1 MIIYDSNGSE
11 LLDVAVDD
19 ASFRHRA
26 IKGDHTLTLKY
37 SLPEHVELPRGAWC
51 EYQGESYELLNPEA
65 IKMHHTRNFEYTVVF
80 EARQSRLKLWKFRNN
95 VDGRLKFPLTAT
107 PREHLEML
115 VANLNARDTGW
126 MVGDCID
133 TPEKLVSYD
142 HNSCWDALGKMAQ
155 EFATEWEIADKRISL
170 RKVEYNKENPLSLA
184 YGFGKGL
191 KTGVGRTSS
200 GKTPTEILFVQGG
213 DRNIDPMKY
222 GAKTLHLPKGQ
233 TIAYDG
239 SKFEG
244 EAGFVAATARRY
256 KVDAEGL
263 SVSRADKALETR
275 AEDSV
280 SATEIYP
287 SRVGEVSSVVAVN
300 TAHNF
305 YDIIDNVIP
314 DALDYEKA
322 LIAGETM
329 TIIFQSGQLA
339 GREFEVKYHHK
350 TTPKKAGKRFELIP
364 QEIDGVTMPSEQFKP
379 KRGDKYAV
387 FHVALPQAYIADNTT
402 RTGAEWEL
410 FKYAVRHLYENE
422 DQKYTFTGELDGIW
436 AKRDWVNIG
445 GRLILGGY
453 VSFRDDSF
461 ARDGVLLRIL
471 GIKDFVNA
479 PHSPILE
486 LSNDVA
492 STSFS
497 GGLQKIKD
505 DEAIVEEY
513 HKDAIQFTKRR
524 FRDAKE
530 TAVALIEAALDG
542 FTGKI
547 TPIVVQTMQ
556 LLVGDESLQFRFVDN
571 RTAPKKVEHKV
582 VYNKATRQLVLPAG
596 TIQHLTMG
604 IKTLSAS
611 HAPSEYK
618 YWDIQALT
626 SARLD
631 SPEKSYY
638 VYARVDANGTSGTF
652 RLEERARRVDS
663 EAGAYWLLLGLLS
676 SESDGERS
684 FSTVYGFT
692 EILPGQIRTEKIAT
706 PDGRSYFDLVS
717 GVIASRS
724 IRFVYPD
731 GSEHTHPD
739 TYIYKA
745 IKEGSTE
752 VQGGLVLASILGAK
766 DGQGNVRS
774 FLSGDFSLPAF
785 SAGVTGWG
793 TPQRKATTE
802 INHDGTG
809 HIGNMHIEEGGS
821 VVVFKGEE
829 GGRDDVRIG
838 GAQTPLK
845 DLLNSSFQDSASTKS
860 VQRVEFKQNSFDK
873 EIRQV
878 EIFRLG
884 FNVQND
890 GSMIQF
896 ELPWNI
902 SVRHENSQYH
912 KITSYATINLRI
924 TDSRDV
930 VVYEFTE
937 FLRSGAMQGYM
948 PSQINYPMQTSKRGL
963 SAGLYVFSLVANVST
978 VLADGGSGYA
988 GAPAVTTFTSQPF
1001 TLKYKVSG
1009 RNENVRE
1016 VVFGKFGLSAFYG
1029 HKQLFYLLNST
1040 NGQYPFLTI
1049 RGKIDIPGVLFSGDF
1064 WPSDYNGGNVWS
1076 EDSFGALFA
1085 NGIYCERVGVGQYK
1099 IKHNMGRL
1107 NYTVQVCPIYR
1118 TGYEPNNDVMA
1129 RVEFKGENS
1138 FNVVTGAG
1146 NDKSNYVPFSVLI
1159 IGPNYKE

>member
-1 MIIYDSNGSE
+1 MIIYDRNGSDI
-11 LLDVAVDD
+11 LDVEVDD

-26 IKGDHTLTLKY
+26 IKGDNTLTLKY
-37 SLPEHVELPRGAWC
+37 SLPDHVELPRGAWC
-51 EYQGESYELLNPEA
+51 EYQFERYELLNPEA
-65 IKMHHTRNFEYTVVF
+65 IKMHHTRNFEYTVTF

-95 VDGRLKFPLTAT
+95 IDGRLKFPLTAT

-115 VANLNARDTGW
+115 VSNLNERDAGW
-126 MVGDCID
+126 TVGDCIE

-142 HNSCWDALGKMAQ
+142 HNSCLDALGKMAQ
-155 EFATEWEIADKRISL
+155 EFETEWEIADKRISL
-170 RKVEYNKENPLSLA
+170 RKVEYNKANPLALA
-184 YGFGKGL
+184 YGFGRGL
-191 KTGVGRTSS
+191 KTGVGRTAS

-213 DRNIDPMKY
+213 DRNIDPAKY
-222 GAKTLHLPKGQ
+222 GAKTLRLPKGQ
-233 TIAYDG
+233 MIAYDG

-263 SVSRADKALETR
+263 SVSRADKDLETR

-300 TAHNF
+300 TARNF

-350 TTPKKAGKRFELIP
+350 ATPKKEGKRFELIP
-364 QEIDGVTMPSEQFKP
+364 QEIDGLTMPSEQFKP

-387 FHVALPQAYIADNTT
+387 FHVALPQAYIADNATK
-402 RTGAEWEL
+402 TGAEWEI
-410 FKYAVRHLYENE
+410 FKKAVRHLYENE
-422 DQKYTFTGELDGIW
+422 DQKYTFTGELDGLW
-436 AKRDWVNIG
+436 AKRDWTNIG
-445 GRLILGGY
+445 GRLTLGGY

-461 ARDGVLLRIL
+461 ARDGVLLRIV
-471 GIKDFVNA
+471 GIKDFINA

-486 LSNDVA
+486 LSNDVVG
-492 STSFS
+492 SSFS
-497 GGLQKIKD
+497 GGLQKLKD
-505 DEAIVEEY
+505 DEAMVEER
-513 HKDAIQFTKRR
+513 HKEALQFTKRR
-524 FRDAKE
+524 FSDAKRTTE
-530 TAVALIEAALDG
+530 ALIEAALDG
-542 FTGKI
+542 FTGKVS
-547 TPIVVQTMQ
+547 PIVVQTMQ
-556 LLVGDESLQFRFVDN
+556 LLVGDESLQFRFIDN
-571 RTAPKKVEHKV
+571 RANPKKASHNVTFNKV
-582 VYNKATRQLVLPAG
+582 TRQLIIPSG

-604 IKTLSAS
+604 ITTLSS
-611 HAPSEYK
+611 RHAPNEYK
-618 YWDIQALT
+618 YWDVQGIT

-631 SPEKSYY
+631 EADKSYY
-638 VYARVDANGTSGTF
+638 IYARVEANGTSGTF
-652 RLEERARRVDS
+652 RIEEQSRRIDS
-663 EAGAYWLLLGLLS
+663 EAGAYWLLLGLLNA
-676 SESDGERS
+676 ETDGERS
-684 FSTVYGFT
+684 FVAMYGFT
-692 EILPGQIRTEKIAT
+692 EVLPGQIRTEKIAT
-706 PDGRSYFDLVS
+706 PDGSSYFDLVS

-845 DLLNSSFQDSASTKS
+845 DLLSSSFQDSASTKS

-937 FLRSGAMQGYM
+937 FLRSGAMQGFM
-948 PSQINYPMQTSKRGL
+948 PSQINYPMQADKRGL
-963 SAGLYVFSLVANVST
+963 SAGMYVFSLVANVST
-978 VLADGGSGYA
+978 VIAEGSGYA

-1001 TLKYKVSG
+1001 LLKYKVSG

-1029 HKQLFYLLNST
+1029 HKQMFYLRNST
-1040 NGQYPFLTI
+1040 NGEYPFVTI
-1049 RGKIDIPGVLFSGDF
+1049 RGTADIPGVLFSGDF
-1064 WPSDYNGGNVWS
+1064 WPSDYNGGNVLS
-1076 EDSFGALFA
+1076 EDSFGALFP

-1099 IKHNMGRL
+1099 IKHNLGRS

-1138 FNVVTGAG
+1138 FNVVTGVG
-1146 NDKSNYVPFSVLI
+1146 NDKNNYVPFSVLI
-1159 IGPNYKE
+1159 IGANYKE